1 MLKNKALI
9 ITVIVLAALIVL
21 FSIASLIALHM
32 SFRKMF
38 SRTEMKPTV
47 YLRYSDVESDYS
59 REVLSFKSGEN
70 TLTGYL
76 YGEGGK
82 RGLVVIS
89 HGMGGGSESYLGEI
103 LYFVESGYTVFGFDN
118 TGCHR
123 SEGDGCK
130 GMSQSLIDL
139 DAALSFIESEARFA
153 ELPVYLY
160 GHSWGGYAV
169 AAILG
174 SGHDITASVS
184 VAGYNTPDNIVFEW
198 ARDNM
203 GLGAL
208 AYLEKPYI
216 SLYHRIIFGK
226 YANKSAVSAINSCD
240 TPILLIHGKNDT
252 TVNFGG
258 ASIISHRDEI
268 TNPNAEFWVCDTE
281 NHDDH
286 NKLFMSDAAVVY
298 IDELQ
303 TELDELK
310 EKYAGDLPNDVIEE
324 FCASA
329 DKKLAT
335 ELDSGFM
342 QRVTE
347 FYDRAPL
354 RK

>member
-1 MLKNKALI
+1 MALKI
-9 ITVIVLAALIVL
+9 IAIVLAALIVL
-21 FSIASLIALHM
+21 FSTASMLALRQ
-32 SFRKMF
+32 SFQKMF
-38 SRTEMKPTV
+38 SRTEMKPSV
-47 YLRYSDVESDYS
+47 YLRYSDVENEYS
-59 REVLSFKSGEN
+59 REILSFKSGGN

-76 YGEGGK
+76 YGEGGS

-123 SEGDGCK
+123 SEGDGSN

-139 DAALSFIESEARFA
+139 DAALSFIENEERFA
-153 ELPVYLY
+153 QLPIYLY

-169 AAILG
+169 AAVLG
-174 SGHDITASVS
+174 SGHDIAAAAS

-198 ARDNM
+198 ARDHM
-203 GLGAL
+203 GLGAI

-240 TPILLIHGKNDT
+240 TPVLLIHGKNDT
-252 TVNFGG
+252 TVSFDG

-268 TNPNAEFWVCDTE
+268 TNPNAEFWICDTE

-286 NKLFMSDAAVVY
+286 NQLFMSDAAVEY
-298 IDELQ
+298 INKLQ
-303 TELDELK
+303 KELDELK
-310 EKYAGDLPNDVIEE
+310 EKYGGDLPDDVTEE
-324 FCASA
+324 FCARA
-329 DKKLAT
+329 DKRLAS
-335 ELDSGFM
+335 EPNSGFM